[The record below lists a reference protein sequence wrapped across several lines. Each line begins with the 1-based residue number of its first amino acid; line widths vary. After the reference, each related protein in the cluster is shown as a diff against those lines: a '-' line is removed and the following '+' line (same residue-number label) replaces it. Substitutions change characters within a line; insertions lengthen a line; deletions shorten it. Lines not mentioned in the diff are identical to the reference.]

1 MAAAGNDVQ
10 GMFSNDIIGTGD
22 AHDGTQPD
30 PFTVRLFLEGIP
42 TNVTDLSRNKKI
54 NFSQVFAGQAVG
66 IKEVHDDHLNYANH
80 RKPAG
85 VTQSLCSLCK
95 LLIWKRKTFFGPLAR
110 LWHVHLVDMELVL
123 PCLDSPSVPGQN
135 LNQLCQPLFHQEE
148 STMEPSAKEALVKYC
163 CENDRVCPMP
173 SHWKALWAMLPNRK
187 RAGDGW
193 EPVLPPIL
201 GAWYDTSALL
211 KSLVLREHIG
221 WAEKHGVLDEVD
233 TFLRSLPESEWAH
246 IGEFPRHASD

>member
-1 MAAAGNDVQ
+1 
-10 GMFSNDIIGTGD
+10 MFRS
-22 AHDGTQPD
+22 
-30 PFTVRLFLEGIP
+30 
-42 TNVTDLSRNKKI
+42 S
-54 NFSQVFAGQAVG
+54 
-66 IKEVHDDHLNYANH
+66 
-80 RKPAG
+80 
-85 VTQSLCSLCK
+85 
-95 LLIWKRKTFFGPLAR
+95 PLYY
-110 LWHVHLVDMELVL
+110 
-123 PCLDSPSVPGQN
+123 
-135 LNQLCQPLFHQEE
+135 
-148 STMEPSAKEALVKYC
+148 TMEPSAKEALVKYC

-246 IGEFPRHASD
+246 IGEFPRQASAD